1 MNIRPVT
8 KLLPIVLTMFSA
20 SAASAEPAAARL
32 MYNNGAHDDALV
44 LSYSKGLATYK
55 LNARALNI
63 VRVGPPKLEAIY
75 FYEPKIF
82 SEAMS
87 LYRGRNY
94 AEAKTKFAACE
105 TAFRAMDTAPNNFAS
120 LGGFYKM
127 ECSRRMGDLDALSSE
142 LQKFRNKGL
151 TRETHLQQIEVNIFW
166 EAVRL
171 KDWERLDRLAKAWRK
186 RRVSG
191 SQRAQIAYC
200 HGLALENLAK
210 KDPNRLTEA
219 LNAYNRALSADFT
232 ASMEIVLDAAN
243 NALRIYASDVQIKL
257 AIKLWQTEDE
267 NPNSGGHQRL
277 LEANTLV
284 KLYKQAGFDTVKPLK
299 PEYTEFLKY
308 SVAKEEF
315 TPEAAKPKPAADKGE
330 KEAEKKA
337 PKKDSKKK
345 PAKKAPKK

>member
-1 MNIRPVT
+1 M
-8 KLLPIVLTMFSA
+8 LSA
-20 SAASAEPAAARL
+20 STLSAEPAGARL
-32 MYNNGAHDDALV
+32 MYNDGSHDDVLV
-44 LSYSKGLATYK
+44 LSYTNGQATYK
-55 LNARALNI
+55 INARALNI
-63 VRVGPPKLEAIY
+63 VRVGRPKLEAIY
-75 FYEPKIF
+75 FYLPKIF

-105 TAFRAMDTAPNNFAS
+105 IAFKAIDTAPNNYGS
-120 LGGFYKM
+120 LAGYYKM

-171 KDWERLDRLAKAWRK
+171 KDWERLDRLSKAWRK
-186 RRVSG
+186 RKVSG

-210 KDPNRLTEA
+210 KDPKRLTEA

-232 ASMEIVLDAAN
+232 ASIEIVTDAAS
-243 NALRIYASDVQIKL
+243 NALRIYASDAEIKL
-257 AIKLWQTEDE
+257 AIRLWKTEDE

-284 KLYKQAGFDTVKPLK
+284 KLYKQAGFDKVTPLK
-299 PEYTEFLKY
+299 PAYAKFLKY
-308 SVAKEEF
+308 SAAEDGA
-315 TPEAAKPKPAADKGE
+315 TPEAAKPKPAADKE
-330 KEAEKKA
+330 AKDAEKKA
-337 PKKDSKKK
+337 LKKDSKKK
-345 PAKKAPKK
+345 PAKKAPQKDK